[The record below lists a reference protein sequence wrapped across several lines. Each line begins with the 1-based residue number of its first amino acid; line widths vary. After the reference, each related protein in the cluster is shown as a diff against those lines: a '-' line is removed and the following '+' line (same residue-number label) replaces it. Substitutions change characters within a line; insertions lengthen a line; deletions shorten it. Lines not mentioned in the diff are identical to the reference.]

1 MGMASAYVIVAEYV
15 TSVSKPNWARMVQC
29 CVPSCNNRNDINK
42 TISYYR
48 FPLDENE
55 KRRWLKLIRRKDFTP
70 NYNSRVCGWHFPHG
84 KAAGPTRFAW
94 NEGKA
99 FPHISQPTK
108 RQKKMLLATVEDEGG
123 AEPGPS
129 HLGTAQKTPSS
140 SSVLVLEI
148 ENEMLRK
155 ENDKLKKELEKQK
168 QTFSFS
174 QISSHPDIVNYYTG
188 LPDAATVLFL
198 ETLLSKFDLQYHF
211 DWNVQKMPLI
221 DQLLLTLMK
230 LRLNCGLV
238 DLSVRFNCCRATV
251 TNIFITISSALYD
264 ILYVGMMENKIPS
277 RFKNQTSL
285 PHCFQPFPNCRIVL
299 DCTEVAVSNTESL
312 DTQSH
317 LYSHYKGG
325 TTLKALIGVA
335 PNGFI
340 TFASDLYG
348 GSTSDKAITADC
360 GVLQQLEAGDMVMAD
375 KGFTIRDILP
385 AGVSLNI
392 PTFLVNGQ
400 FTMEEINHNRLIASA
415 RVHVERSIQRLKT
428 FHILSYIP
436 YQYKKHANKILKV
449 CVSLT
454 NLQTPI
460 LREIA

>member
-1 MGMASAYVIVAEYV
+1 MVSATGEEEE
-15 TSVSKPNWARMVQC
+15 S
-29 CVPSCNNRNDINK
+29 
-42 TISYYR
+42 
-48 FPLDENE
+48 
-55 KRRWLKLIRRKDFTP
+55 
-70 NYNSRVCGWHFPHG
+70 
-84 KAAGPTRFAW
+84 
-94 NEGKA
+94 
-99 FPHISQPTK
+99 
-108 RQKKMLLATVEDEGG
+108 

-129 HLGTAQKTPSS
+129 HVDTAQAMPCTL
-140 SSVLVLEI
+140 SVLDLKS
-148 ENEMLRK
+148 ENDMLRK
-155 ENDKLKKELEKQK
+155 EIDKLKKELEKQK
-168 QTFSFS
+168 QTCSSVLVLEIENDMLKKENEKLKKDLETQKQTFSFN
-174 QISSHPDIVNYYTG
+174 QISSQPDKINYYTG
-188 LPDAATVLFL
+188 LPDADTVFFL
-198 ETLLSKFDLQYHF
+198 ESLLSKFDLQYHF
-211 DWNVQKMPLI
+211 DWNVQKIPLV

-230 LRLNCGLV
+230 LRINCGIL
-238 DLSVRFNCCRATV
+238 DLSTRFNSSRATV
-251 TNIFITISSALYD
+251 TNIFITISSALHD

-285 PHCFQPFPNCRIVL
+285 PECFRPFPNCRIVL

-335 PNGFI
+335 PNGII
-340 TFASDLYG
+340 TFTSDLYG

-360 GVLQQLEAGDMVMAD
+360 GLLQQLEAGDMVMAD

-400 FTMEEINHNRLIASA
+400 FTLEEVNHNRLIASA

-428 FHILSYIP
+428 FHILTYIP

-449 CVSLT
+449 CVCLT

>member
-1 MGMASAYVIVAEYV
+1 
-15 TSVSKPNWARMVQC
+15 MVQC
-29 CVPSCNNRNDINK
+29 CVPCCNNRNDVNK

-70 NYNSRVCGWHFPHG
+70 NHNSRVCGWHFPHG

-99 FPHISQPTK
+99 FPDQISHTAK
-108 RQKKMLLATVEDEGG
+108 RKKTMLPATVEDEGRP
-123 AEPGPS
+123 EPSPS
-129 HLGTAQKTPSS
+129 NINTAQQTPSTS
-140 SSVLVLEI
+140 DVSVLQT
-148 ENEMLRK
+148 ENDMLRK
-155 ENDKLKKELEKQK
+155 ENEKLKQELEKQK

-174 QISSHPDIVNYYTG
+174 QISSHPDRVNYYTG

-198 ETLLSKFDLQYHF
+198 EALLSKFDLQYHF
-211 DWNVQKMPLI
+211 DWNVQKMLLI

-230 LRLNCGLV
+230 LRLNCGIL
-238 DLSVRFNCCRATV
+238 DLSIRFSCCRATV
-251 TNIFITISSALYD
+251 TNIFITISNALHD
-264 ILYVGMMENKIPS
+264 ILHVGMMANKIPS
-277 RFKNQTSL
+277 RLKNQTSL
-285 PHCFQPFPNCRIVL
+285 PECFQPFPNCRIVL

-312 DTQSH
+312 GTQSH
-317 LYSHYKGG
+317 LYSHYKGC
-325 TTLKALIGVA
+325 TTRKALIGVA
-335 PNGFI
+335 PNGII

-375 KGFTIRDILP
+375 KGFTISDILP
-385 AGVSLNI
+385 AGVSLNV

-400 FTMEEINHNRLIASA
+400 FTMEEVDHNRLIASA
-415 RVHVERSIQRLKT
+415 KVHVEHSIQRLKT
-428 FHILSYIP
+428 FHILSCIP

-449 CVSLT
+449 CVCLT